1 MELIIGTGLRL
12 LVAGCG
18 VALGAVC
25 AVAAYHNGLAL
36 DGALGLWFGVGFAA
50 VVVMSWLMWPVAS
63 WSARL
68 GNTGQ
73 AKACKIAWAPLALFV
88 VANAVMFVA
97 SHRTETVGGKA
108 MEIERYE
115 VAKAERERLLT
126 ELGTVKTSPLWTA
139 SSGCTIRT
147 IGAKKLCDRSSEI
160 ETGLKEAGKAL
171 AAGKPA
177 SADAGAETLA
187 WVLGGDAAKV
197 GRAWPIAV
205 AVALELAASF
215 AMKLALSPWG
225 TPRRREAA
233 QGDAVAAPGTLTYVV
248 ELVRARPEGVLA
260 ASVRE
265 LARMTSIPK
274 STIHERLREWHER
287 GLIVVEQTGGRTRLS
302 LPSN

>member
-1 MELIIGTGLRL
+1 MELIIGAGLRL

-18 VALGAVC
+18 IALGAVC

-36 DGALGLWFGVGFAA
+36 DSALGLWFGIGFAA

-68 GNTGQ
+68 GNTAQ
-73 AKACKIAWAPLALFV
+73 AKACKLAWAPLALFV

-97 SHRTETVGGKA
+97 SHRTETVGGKT

-115 VAKAERERLLT
+115 AAKAERVRLLADL
-126 ELGTVKTSPLWTA
+126 ETVKTSPLWAA

-147 IGAKKLCDRSSEI
+147 IGSKKLCDRSAEI
-160 ETGLKEAGKAL
+160 EEGLKDAGKTL

-225 TPRRREAA
+225 APRRREAA
-233 QGDAVAAPGTLTYVV
+233 PAPGTFTHVV
-248 ELVRARPEGVLA
+248 ELLRASPEGVLA

-265 LARMTSIPK
+265 LAKMTSIPK

-302 LPSN
+302 LPSNR